1 MLLKATQNVITCVAY
16 FIFFVYNMGEINI
29 KKWWGSGIMSAKVKI
44 LSVFTAITILAVCM
58 TACSS
63 QQVAFTDTQKGA
75 TQITKEIN
83 KNMYSLLD
91 FTNREEYECAEKGL
105 ITAPENLEIT
115 DENGKVIWS
124 QKAYSFL
131 DEATADTA
139 NPSLWRNTQ
148 LNHIY
153 GLFEVTDGIYQVRG
167 YDMSNITFI
176 KGDTGWIVFDPLMT
190 VECSQA
196 AKALVDQQL
205 GEYPVKGVVISHSH
219 VDHYG
224 GIKGVVS
231 EEEVE
236 KNNIPIIAPEN
247 FEEHAISE
255 NVFAGNAMSRRATYQ
270 YGTMLDQSDT
280 GALSIGIGM
289 GQSKGTVSY
298 ISPNKTVK
306 ETGTKI
312 TVDGIE
318 MEFQMTPGTE
328 APAEMNTWFPDKNAL
343 WLAEN
348 CTGTLHNLYTLRGAE
363 VRDGNAWAS
372 YLMETLSLYGDKA
385 ETVFQSHNWPHW
397 GNQKINTY
405 ISDTAAAYKFIND
418 QTLMY
423 INQGYT
429 ETEIADMIELPKN
442 LAKNWYTRQY
452 YGTVAHNSKAV
463 YQKYMGWYDAN
474 PVHLAE
480 LTPTESA
487 KKYVEY
493 MGDTNEIL
501 KKAKADFDKGEYQW
515 VAEITNVLVYAD
527 PNNKD
532 ARYLCADALEQLAY
546 QAESGT
552 WRNAYLSGAK
562 ELREGTIADENYKA
576 KQSGETKQKMS
587 TELMLNY
594 IDICLDSNA
603 AQDLDFTVNLIISD
617 LNEKYL
623 LTVKSGV
630 LLFQKDKQSDTA
642 DVTWT
647 MPKAGLFTV
656 LTKDAEQQSK
666 LIKADGDS
674 TLLKKLCDNIV
685 TFDFFFNIVEP

>member
-1 MLLKATQNVITCVAY
+1 MKAKI
-16 FIFFVYNMGEINI
+16 
-29 KKWWGSGIMSAKVKI
+29 KI
-44 LSVFTAITILAVCM
+44 LSVLMAVALFAVSL
-58 TACSS
+58 TACGDNKS
-63 QQVAFTDTQKGA
+63 QFTDTKKGA
-75 TQITKEIN
+75 TKITSDIN
-83 KNMYSLLD
+83 NNMYSMLD
-91 FTNREEYECAEKGL
+91 FSNQDELKCAEKGL
-105 ITAPENLEIT
+105 ITAPEQLEIK
-115 DENGKVIWS
+115 DKGGKVIWS

-153 GLFEVTDGIYQVRG
+153 GLFEVCDGIYQVRG
-167 YDMSNITFI
+167 YDMTNITFI
-176 KGDTGWIVFDPLMT
+176 KSNSGWIVFDPLMS
-190 VECSQA
+190 VECSTA
-196 AKALVDQQL
+196 AKELVDKYL
-205 GEYPVKGVVISHSH
+205 GKYPVKGIVISHSH
-219 VDHYG
+219 IDHYG
-224 GIKGVVS
+224 GIKGIVT
-231 EEEVE
+231 EEEIK
-236 KNNIPIIAPEN
+236 KNNISIIVPEN

-255 NVFAGNAMSRRATYQ
+255 NVYAGNAMGRRAGYQ
-270 YGTMLDQSDT
+270 YGTMLDQSAE

-298 ISPNKTVK
+298 ISPTKIISK
-306 ETGTKI
+306 TGTTM
-312 TVDGIE
+312 TVDGVK

-328 APAEMNTWFPDKNAL
+328 APAEMNTWFPQKNAL
-343 WLAEN
+343 WIAEN

-372 YLMETLSLYGDKA
+372 YLMETVSLYGNKVQ
-385 ETVFQSHNWPHW
+385 TVFQSHNWPHW
-397 GNQKINTY
+397 GNEKINTY
-405 ISDTAAAYKFIND
+405 IKDTAAAYKFIND

-429 ETEIADMIELPKN
+429 ETEIANMIKLPDK

-452 YGTVAHNSKAV
+452 YGTVSHNAKAV

-493 MGDTNEIL
+493 MGDTKEIL

-515 VAEITNVLVYAD
+515 VAQITNVLVYAD
-527 PNNKD
+527 PKNKD
-532 ARYLCADALEQLAY
+532 ARYLCADALEQLGY

-562 ELREGTIADENYKA
+562 ELREGTVADEKYKTT
-576 KQSGETKQKMS
+576 QSNETKEKMS
-587 TELMLNY
+587 PEMMLNY
-594 IDICLDSNA
+594 IDICLDSNS
-603 AQDLDFTVNLIISD
+603 AQNLNFTANLVISD

-623 LTVKSGV
+623 VTVKSGV
-630 LLFQKDKQSDTA
+630 LLFQKGEQSDKA

-647 MPKAGLFTV
+647 MPKAGLFTI
-656 LTKDAEQQSK
+656 LTKDTEKQSK
-666 LIKADGDS
+666 VIRTEGDS
-674 TLLKKLCDNIV
+674 TLLKELCDNIV